1 MPRRY
6 PRWQDAAGT
15 IIAGLWPVVVT
26 LAVLGSPSRYNPVAL
41 YSGLGSVPFHS
52 LATQPST
59 DPNIYATAYALGA
72 HAATLLA
79 HGHLFWWNPLEGLGS
94 PGIGELQSGGLFPFT
109 LLLLFHNGSFIFH
122 VSLELVAGVATY
134 WLLRE
139 LRCGPLVST
148 IGGMLFATNG
158 TFALLGNAAFNPV
171 CFIPLLLLGFER
183 ARRAAADG
191 KGGGWRWIAVGGGL
205 ALLAGFIETA
215 VIAFVLAVV
224 VGVQRGWMLPRERLV
239 PYIRKSVAGLAAGI
253 AIAAPVVVAFHD
265 YLQNGFVAEHA
276 GNAAN
281 RVLAGPYVGMVVSP
295 FQFGRIFGNAYPVV
309 HSIWGAVG
317 GYAGFAVLALGV
329 AGMFGRR
336 DRGLRFVLAGWVAV
350 ALADTMGV
358 QPFRW
363 FFSRFPG
370 FDHIVLYRYLPPT
383 WELALIVLAALAL
396 RDMATSSRAESVI
409 AVAGG
414 TAVACFVLFIDT
426 IISPKAFR
434 LSRVLEPRS
443 YHQSE
448 LLILGCIALFV
459 LAVML
464 PSNLRAAGIGVVA
477 VAQAAV
483 LFAIPLLSW
492 PQHET
497 VDTRIEHFLAN
508 AVGPNFRFAGL
519 GVPTPNLG
527 TILGVDQL
535 DVVDLPVPKGWVKFA
550 SRLDPYENPTV
561 FTGQNHPEPGEP
573 PAAAIIARAIPLYEH
588 LGVRFI
594 VTLAYEDPF
603 TLVRKVTLAYHD
615 AKYKV
620 WRLPHAQ
627 PLALAR
633 ACRVT
638 RAPSGD
644 FLVDCPRP
652 SVLLVNQL
660 YMPGWSATVNGA
672 PATIRDS
679 ANLQALVVPKGTS
692 TVALTFLPPYVTLA
706 AVFTILALG
715 ALLLPYE
722 ALAGW
727 RRRRL
732 AGSTASPV
740 DATTPDPPTG
750 AVQLADLAGLEDV
763 EESGEPTTAAP
774 LFVGTLSSASTSV
787 TPLAGRSPDD
797 PPTAPVELRHT

>member
-26 LAVLGSPSRYNPVAL
+26 LAVLGSPSRYNPLAL

-52 LATQPST
+52 LTAQPTT
-59 DPNIYATAYALGA
+59 DPNIYATAYTLGVHSA
-72 HAATLLA
+72 SLLA
-79 HGHLFWWNPLEGLGS
+79 HGHLGWWNPFEGLGS
-94 PGIGELQSGGLFPFT
+94 PLIGELQSGALFPFT
-109 LLLLFHNGSFIFH
+109 LLMLLHNGAFIFH

-139 LRCGPLVST
+139 FRCGPLVSA

-158 TFALLGNAAFNPV
+158 TYALLANAAFNPV
-171 CFIPLLLLGFER
+171 CFVPVLLLGMER
-183 ARRAAADG
+183 ARRSAANG

-215 VIAFVLAVV
+215 VIAFVFAVV
-224 VGVQRGWMLPRERLV
+224 VGIQRGWTLPRERLASFV
-239 PYIRKSVAGLAAGI
+239 RKATGGLVAGI
-253 AIAAPVVVAFHD
+253 AIAAPVVVAFRD
-265 YLQNGFVAEHA
+265 YLQNGDVAEHA

-281 RVLAGPYVGMVVSP
+281 RVLAGPYVAMLVSP
-295 FQFGRIFGNAYPVV
+295 FQFGRIFGNSYPVV

-336 DRGLRFVLAGWVAV
+336 DRGLRLLLAGWVGV
-350 ALADTMGV
+350 SLADTMGL

-363 FFSRFPG
+363 FFSSFPG
-370 FDHIVLYRYLPPT
+370 FDHIILYRYLPPT
-383 WELALIVLAALAL
+383 WELALIVLAAFAL
-396 RDMATSSRAESVI
+396 RDMATSSRAESII
-409 AVAGG
+409 AVAAG
-414 TAVACFVLFIDT
+414 TAVACFLLFIDT
-426 IISPKAFR
+426 IISPTAFR

-448 LLILGCIALFV
+448 LLIVGCVALFV

-464 PSNLRAAGIGVVA
+464 PSNLRAAGIGLVA

-492 PQHET
+492 PQNNRI
-497 VDTRIEHFLAN
+497 DTRVEHFLATE
-508 AVGPNFRFAGL
+508 VGPNFRFAGL

-527 TILGVDQL
+527 TDLGVDQL

-550 SRLDPYENPTV
+550 KRLDPYEDPTV
-561 FTGQNHPEPGEP
+561 FTGESHARGAPGS
-573 PAAAIIARAIPLYEH
+573 AAILARAIPLYEH

-594 VTLAYEDPF
+594 VTSAADDPF
-603 TLVRKVTLAYHD
+603 SLVRKVTLAYHD
-615 AKYKV
+615 ARFKV

-633 ACRVT
+633 ICRVT

-644 FLVDCPRP
+644 FFVDCAHP

-660 YMPGWSATVNGA
+660 YMPGWSATVNGGS
-672 PATIRDS
+672 ATVHDS
-679 ANLQALVVPKGTS
+679 GNLQAVIVPQGRS
-692 TVALTFLPPYVTLA
+692 TVALSFLPPYVTLA
-706 AVFTILALG
+706 AIFTVLAL
-715 ALLLPYE
+715 ASLFVPYE

-732 AGSTASPV
+732 VVTAIAPG
-740 DATTPDPPTG
+740 DTTTPDPPTG
-750 AVQLADLAGLEDV
+750 AVQLSDLDADV

-774 LFVGTLSSASTSV
+774 LFVQDPSEASPSTS
-787 TPLAGRSPDD
+787 RSPDD
-797 PPTAPVELRHT
+797 PPTAPVELRHPQPQG